1 MSSPGFTV
9 LPDSP
14 LANSFALPARARC
27 LYQVDDVDALPGALQ
42 QAGATALMLGGGSN
56 LLFVAEQIDSAVQ
69 VLDKRIAISESTDA
83 RISISVT
90 ACAGMLWHE
99 FVMHCL
105 AAGAYGLENLA
116 LIPGTVGAAPIQN
129 IGAYGVEVMDLITA
143 VQVHD
148 RHSGQTRWWSHAEC
162 GFSYRD
168 SAFKAEPQR
177 YAVLRV
183 KFALWRQPRLQL
195 AYAGL
200 DTELARA
207 GISAP
212 TPQDVAAAVM
222 RIRQRKLPD
231 PQRIG
236 NAGSF
241 FKNPIVPQPRADAL
255 RAQYPNLPVFAAGR
269 AGYSKLSAAW
279 LIEQCGWKGKR
290 QGDAGVS
297 AEHALVLVNHG
308 AARGS
313 ELLALAREIA
323 ASVAARFAVNIEPE
337 PRLIGAHW

>member
-1 MSSPGFTV
+1 MSSPGFTA
-9 LPDSP
+9 LPDQP
-14 LANSFALPARARC
+14 LANSFALPARACC
-27 LYQVDDVDALPGALQ
+27 LYQVDDVDALPEALR
-42 QAGATALMLGGGSN
+42 QAGSTALMLGGGSN
-56 LLFVAEQIDSAVQ
+56 LLFVTEQIDSAVQ
-69 VLDKRIAISESTDA
+69 VLDKRIEMSENHGE
-83 RISISVT
+83 RISIT
-90 ACAGMLWHE
+90 ASAGVIWHA

-129 IGAYGVEVMDLITA
+129 IGAYGVEVMDLIEQ

-168 SAFKAEPQR
+168 SAFKADPQR

-183 KFALWRQPRLQL
+183 KFRLWRQPRLQL

-207 GISAP
+207 GIRTP
-212 TPQDVAAAVM
+212 TPQDVAAAVI

-241 FKNPIVPQPRADAL
+241 FKNPIVPQSKADAL
-255 RAQYPNLPVFAAGR
+255 RAQYPNLPVFPAGQSDF
-269 AGYSKLSAAW
+269 GKLSAAW
-279 LIEQCGWKGKR
+279 LIDQCGWKGKR

-323 ASVAARFAVNIEPE
+323 ASVATRFGVAIEPE